1 MSKENEKNKAL
12 SEWGMLCVVLV
23 LTTVFL
29 IVDAKFLR
37 AESKDGKVK
46 EPGWHSTQEDAQEII
61 ESTPD
66 KSAQENYGE
75 GQEQEREYTQE
86 TSGEQAQ
93 ETSGEQAQE
102 DTQEISEE
110 QAQEDTQ
117 EASGEETSEADRET
131 QSPQETQP
139 EFTQAPEGYF
149 DDALFIGDSRTVGL
163 SEYGGIEGADFY
175 ATTGMSVYNID
186 SEKVRLGDKGV
197 ISFENL
203 ITQYSYGKIY
213 LMLGINELGYDK
225 DETVNEYK
233 ALVERLRQAQP
244 EAIIFV
250 EANLHVSAKRSS
262 QDAIYNN
269 QNINYI
275 NDNISVLADNEN
287 IFYIDVNKLFDDE
300 DGNLRADT
308 TMDETHVLGR
318 YYKQWADWIAENAI
332 VK

>member
-1 MSKENEKNKAL
+1 
-12 SEWGMLCVVLV
+12 
-23 LTTVFL
+23 
-29 IVDAKFLR
+29 KFLR
-37 AESKDGKVK
+37 AESKDGKVQ
-46 EPGWHSTQEDAQEII
+46 EMEWQSTQEDAQEII
-61 ESTPD
+61 ESIPD
-66 KSAQENYGE
+66 KSGQENYGE
-75 GQEQEREYTQE
+75 GQEQEQEYTQE

-93 ETSGEQAQE
+93 EE
-102 DTQEISEE
+102 TQETSEE
-110 QAQEDTQ
+110 HAWEDAQ

-131 QSPQETQP
+131 QSQQETLP

-318 YYKQWADWIAENAI
+318 YYKQWADWLAENAI

>member
-1 MSKENEKNKAL
+1 MSKEHEKNKVL

-37 AESKDGKVK
+37 AESKDGKIK
-46 EPGWHSTQEDAQEII
+46 EPGWQSTQEDAQEII
-61 ESTPD
+61 ESTAD
-66 KSAQENYGE
+66 KSGQENYGE
-75 GQEQEREYTQE
+75 GQEDTQE
-86 TSGEQAQ
+86 T
-93 ETSGEQAQE
+93 
-102 DTQEISEE
+102 SEE

-131 QSPQETQP
+131 QSQQETLP

-275 NDNISVLADNEN
+275 NDNISVLADNED

-318 YYKQWADWIAENAI
+318 YYKQWADWLAENAI

>member
-75 GQEQEREYTQE
+75 GQEQEREYT
-86 TSGEQAQ
+86 Q